1 MKRILVPTDFSKEA
15 NNALMAAHSIA
26 VDIDAEILLLHVIED
41 PHFNAFKTIGESH
54 YDPME
59 NLYILK
65 LIEQSK
71 IKLQAIIDDDKFAD
85 TKIFYKLDIG
95 NSYSSIVKN
104 ISSHKSSLV
113 VMGTKGVGG
122 LEELLIGSVADKLVR
137 YASCPV
143 ITVKQCKDLTGIK
156 NIVFATDLKEDQV
169 QVVEDL
175 KEMQAFFDAKI
186 HLIKVYDSIWL
197 KETEVKEKLQL
208 FAEKVNLEN
217 YTVNVAKGT
226 DEAESIMEFAA
237 EYRCRYDRHGYS

>member
-1 MKRILVPTDFSKEA
+1 
-15 NNALMAAHSIA
+15 
-26 VDIDAEILLLHVIED
+26 
-41 PHFNAFKTIGESH
+41 
-54 YDPME
+54 
-59 NLYILK
+59 
-65 LIEQSK
+65 
-71 IKLQAIIDDDKFAD
+71 
-85 TKIFYKLDIG
+85 
-95 NSYSSIVKN
+95 
-104 ISSHKSSLV
+104 
-113 VMGTKGVGG
+113 MGTKGVGG

-237 EYRCRYDRHGYS
+237 DIDADMIAMGTHDRHGLMHLIAGHVTKNVINHAHRPIWTKAIR

>member
-95 NSYSSIVKN
+95 NSYSSIVK
-104 ISSHKSSLV
+104 KY
-113 VMGTKGVGG
+113 
-122 LEELLIGSVADKLVR
+122 KL
-137 YASCPV
+137 
-143 ITVKQCKDLTGIK
+143 T
-156 NIVFATDLKEDQV
+156 
-169 QVVEDL
+169 
-175 KEMQAFFDAKI
+175 
-186 HLIKVYDSIWL
+186 
-197 KETEVKEKLQL
+197 
-208 FAEKVNLEN
+208 
-217 YTVNVAKGT
+217 
-226 DEAESIMEFAA
+226 
-237 EYRCRYDRHGYS
+237 